1 MSSILLLEDNGHFAR
16 AVRRALTGHQVI
28 HVRTVQDAMNEL
40 SVGSFDCALIDLN
53 LTDEDDYS
61 GYEVLTFLLQNRPE
75 LPRAVVTGSRLKG
88 SIYKNILLRYGVAD
102 VVIKG
107 DVERRGYGTTD
118 IVETVEALLAG
129 AETKRREAAQTEVRE
144 VWGSAKERLNERLVT
159 LQQFAE
165 QVGGRLFKRDA
176 TARRR
181 ASILADIAKIDDLAD
196 STLTLCRDEPVST
209 LMEQINKFR
218 RQVKEIVG
226 DA

>member
-28 HVRTVQDAMNEL
+28 HVTTVQDAITEL
-40 SVGSFDCALIDLN
+40 EVGSFDCALIDLN

-61 GYEVLTFLLQNRPE
+61 GYEVLSFIMRTRPE
-75 LPRAVVTGSRLKG
+75 LPRAVITGSRLKG

-107 DVERRGYGTTD
+107 DVERHGYGTTD

-129 AETKRREAAQTEVRE
+129 SETKRRETAGAEIRE
-144 VWGSAKERLNERLVT
+144 TSDSGKAVLNERLVT

-165 QVGGRLFKRDA
+165 QVGGRLLKRDA
-176 TARRR
+176 TAKRR
-181 ASILADIAKIDDLAD
+181 AAVLSDIAKIDVLSDTALKA
-196 STLTLCRDEPVST
+196 CRDDPVST
-209 LMEQINKFR
+209 LMDQIREFK
-218 RQVKEIVG
+218 RQVKEIIG

>member
-1 MSSILLLEDNGHFAR
+1 MADVLLLEDNGHFAR
-16 AVRRALTGHQVI
+16 AVRRALTGHRVT
-28 HVRTVQDAMNEL
+28 HVRTVQDAMTRLEA
-40 SVGSFDCALIDLN
+40 GGFDCALIDLN
-53 LTDEDDYS
+53 LTDQDDYS
-61 GYEVLTFLLQNRPE
+61 GYEVLSFLMRTRPE

-129 AETKRREAAQTEVRE
+129 AETKRRDAARSEIREARDTAR
-144 VWGSAKERLNERLVT
+144 ALLDERLVS

-165 QVGGRLFKRDA
+165 QVGGRRPRRDA

-181 ASILADIAKIDDLAD
+181 SAVLADIEAIDGLAE
-196 STLTLCRDEPVST
+196 TALAACRDAPVAD
-209 LMEQINKFR
+209 LVDHIRAFR
-218 RQVKEIVG
+218 RQVKEMIG

>member
-28 HVRTVQDAMNEL
+28 HVRTVQDAITEL
-40 SVGSFDCALIDLN
+40 EVGRFDCALIDLN

-61 GYEVLTFLLQNRPE
+61 GYEVLSFIMRTRPE

-88 SIYKNILLRYGVAD
+88 SIYKNILLRYGVSD

-118 IVETVEALLAG
+118 IVETVEALLGG
-129 AETKRREAAQTEVRE
+129 AETKRREAAQAEVRE
-144 VWGSAKERLNERLVT
+144 ASDSAKALLNERLVT

-165 QVGGRLFKRDA
+165 QVGGRLLKRDA
-176 TARRR
+176 TAKRR
-181 ASILADIAKIDDLAD
+181 ATVLADIGKIDDLAD
-196 STLTLCRDEPVST
+196 TALRACRDEPVST
-209 LMEQINKFR
+209 LMDQINDFR
-218 RQVKEIVG
+218 RQVREILD

>member
-28 HVRTVQDAMNEL
+28 HVRTVQDAITEL
-40 SVGSFDCALIDLN
+40 EAGRFDCALIDLN

-61 GYEVLTFLLQNRPE
+61 GYEVLSFIMRTRPE

-88 SIYKNILLRYGVAD
+88 SIYKNILLRYGVSD

-118 IVETVEALLAG
+118 IVETVEALLGG
-129 AETKRREAAQTEVRE
+129 AETKRREAAQAEVRE
-144 VWGSAKERLNERLVT
+144 ASDSAKALLNERLVT

-165 QVGGRLFKRDA
+165 QVGGRLLKRDA
-176 TARRR
+176 TAKRR
-181 ASILADIAKIDDLAD
+181 ATVLADIGKVDDLAD
-196 STLTLCRDEPVST
+196 TALRACRDEPVST
-209 LMEQINKFR
+209 LMDQINDFR
-218 RQVKEIVG
+218 RQVREILG